1 MFGCLLSE
9 MTWGGASLPML
20 ACKAQWCQEQSL
32 RAVYNAK
39 IDRPILSKKQS
50 LREGANYNQ
59 GEDHSYADQK

>member
-1 MFGCLLSE
+1 
-9 MTWGGASLPML
+9 ML

-32 RAVYNAK
+32 RPVYNTK
-39 IDRPILSKKQS
+39 IDRPIRSKKQS